1 MIFHFREL
9 VSGSWSCAR
18 WLIRTF
24 DGSWAVVNEIC
35 FTCLFPSKTSQSD
48 CSENDLCYN
57 KNDKRYDT
65 CYLLNRKN
73 TKWIFSFGVCWL
85 AHISQVQQNI
95 QTFNYSK
102 ARHILQRQRTAECV
116 FGSCSCM
123 EGMKKKHHIILC
135 NLYCSSEVQWKGST
149 SKRWHTLYLAAYTFT
164 CNILPLTSR
173 SPFSLPCSVFRHHAH
188 ISLSRLRERVLPGV
202 VCHQCRT
209 SDCAVT
215 AVIFRAGEFRAAQ
228 ILTPEGQRL
237 NSTVCLPAG
246 VHGGTISGPI

>member
-24 DGSWAVVNEIC
+24 DGSWAVVKEIC

-48 CSENDLCYN
+48 CSENDLRYN

-102 ARHILQRQRTAECV
+102 AHHILQKQRTAECV

-123 EGMKKKHHIILC
+123 EGMKKNNTSFYVISTVHLRF
-135 NLYCSSEVQWKGST
+135 SEKVLHQKDDT
-149 SKRWHTLYLAAYTFT
+149 H
-164 CNILPLTSR
+164 C
-173 SPFSLPCSVFRHHAH
+173 
-188 ISLSRLRERVLPGV
+188 ISLLIRSL
-202 VCHQCRT
+202 
-209 SDCAVT
+209 
-215 AVIFRAGEFRAAQ
+215 VIFS
-228 ILTPEGQRL
+228 P
-237 NSTVCLPAG
+237 
-246 VHGGTISGPI
+246 

>member
-1 MIFHFREL
+1 MYVDLPTYHR
-9 VSGSWSCAR
+9 R
-18 WLIRTF
+18 
-24 DGSWAVVNEIC
+24 
-35 FTCLFPSKTSQSD
+35 SKTYKHLIIVKLVIY
-48 CSENDLCYN
+48 CR
-57 KNDKRYDT
+57 DKG
-65 CYLLNRKN
+65 LLN
-73 TKWIFSFGVCWL
+73 
-85 AHISQVQQNI
+85 
-95 QTFNYSK
+95 
-102 ARHILQRQRTAECV
+102 V
-116 FGSCSCM
+116 FLDHVAAWKVW
-123 EGMKKKHHIILC
+123 KKKHHIILC

-173 SPFSLPCSVFRHHAH
+173 SPFSLPCSVFRHHTH